1 MGLQSLFSWLNIHP
15 CPELLGVFLGAM
27 MIDQADID
35 EWRWRQILT
44 RRIHPDDQ
52 PPIKDEQDEIP
63 QNDE

>member
-1 MGLQSLFSWLNIHP
+1 MLN
-15 CPELLGVFLGAM
+15 E
-27 MIDQADID
+27 ADID

-52 PPIKDEQDEIP
+52 PPIEDEEDEIP